1 MRVVCFQNKGKVF
14 HVTINIYIYFC
25 MLQIKN
31 DFMKKILT
39 ILLLFVAIIFA
50 GCSNKKGEGKPI
62 LTVTIEPQR
71 YFTEQIAGNKY
82 SVVCMVPKGTSPE
95 SYDPIPSQLVSL
107 GKSEAYLRIGYIG
120 FEQTW
125 FDRLVDNAPH
135 MLVFDTSAGV
145 NLLLDSHHNHG
156 INEAGEHHHSS
167 GGIDPHI
174 WNSTVNAQVMANNTC
189 KALCSL
195 DKTNET
201 YYIQRCN
208 KFKQEIKQL
217 DDTLRTIL
225 KDADKSFMIYHP
237 ALSYFARDYGL
248 HQICIEEG
256 GKEPSPSHIKEL
268 IQQCKKEG
276 VRVIFVQQEFDVNNA
291 ELLAKE
297 TGTKIVRI
305 NPLSYDWKGEMI
317 RIAQALKR

>member
-1 MRVVCFQNKGKVF
+1 
-14 HVTINIYIYFC
+14 
-25 MLQIKN
+25 
-31 DFMKKILT
+31 MKKILI
-39 ILLLFVAIIFA
+39 ILSLLVSISFV
-50 GCSNKKGEGKPI
+50 GCTNKKQQDKKI
-62 LTVTIEPQR
+62 VTVTIEPQR
-71 YFTEQIAGNKY
+71 YFTEQIAGDKF
-82 SVVCMVPKGTSPE
+82 SVVAMVPKGTSPE

-107 GKSEAYLRIGYIG
+107 DKSQAYFRIGYIG

-125 FDRLVDNAPH
+125 FDRLAENAPH

-145 NLLLDSHHNHG
+145 NLILDT
-156 INEAGEHHHSS
+156 HHHQHSDHEGS
-167 GGIDPHI
+167 NHSLKGIDPHI
-174 WNSTVNAQVMANNTC
+174 WNSPENALIIANNTC

-208 KFKQEIKQL
+208 KLKQDIKNL
-217 DDTLRTIL
+217 DDTIKVIL

-237 ALSYFARDYGL
+237 ALSYFARYYGL

-256 GKEPSPSHIKEL
+256 GKEPSPSHLKEL
-268 IQQCKKEG
+268 IQTCKKEG
-276 VRVIFVQQEFDVNNA
+276 VRVIFVQQEFDKNNA
-291 ELLAKE
+291 ELIAKE
-297 TGTKIVRI
+297 TGTKIVSI